1 LICVKKAM
9 VVPCGMTNQRLKVVS
24 VKLPERDLS
33 RIVGNRS
40 DFIRRAVA
48 EKLQKSEQPVWRPK
62 TAAVR
67 KMLKLREQF
76 IADGGQLLDA
86 QGIAEELRSRRGG
99 VD

>member
-1 LICVKKAM
+1 
-9 VVPCGMTNQRLKVVS
+9 MTNQRLKVVS
-24 VKLPERDLS
+24 VKLPERDLN
-33 RIVGNRS
+33 RIQGNRS
-40 DFIRRAVA
+40 DFIRCAVA
-48 EKLQKSEQPVWRPK
+48 EKLGRAEQPAWRPK

-76 IADGGQLLDA
+76 IAEGGQLLDR